1 MGGLEEGGIHAGA
14 ACGDF
19 LGIHHDQKVERVPVH
34 QDSYCRRHSFS
45 INKKGNENEECWGEK
60 L

>member
-14 ACGDF
+14 ACGHL
-19 LGIHHDQKVERVPVH
+19 LGINHDQTWRVPVP

-45 INKKGNENEECWGEK
+45 INKKGNESEECWGEK